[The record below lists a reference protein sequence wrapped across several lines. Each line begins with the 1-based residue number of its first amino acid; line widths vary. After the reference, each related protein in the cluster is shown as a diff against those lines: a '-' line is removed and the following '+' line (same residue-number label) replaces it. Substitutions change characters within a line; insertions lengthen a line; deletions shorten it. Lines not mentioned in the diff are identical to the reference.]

1 MEILRLKFVQDLNF
15 KSSINQVF
23 KVKLSKNND
32 QNRLTTH
39 DLINF
44 KVLFIEFRKQKKSKT

>member
-1 MEILRLKFVQDLNF
+1 MDGAI
-15 KSSINQVF
+15 
-23 KVKLSKNND
+23 D

-44 KVLFIEFRKQKKSKT
+44 KVLFIEFRKQNKSKT